1 MSNRIDTKIILGK
14 ERFKSAVNTDLSL
27 NLPLDNTQKEMDEF
41 DRSVVLSL
49 SDIFDEER
57 QGSSTF
63 RFTINLSFLF
73 FNSYVGT
80 SSYDNFKNQLFY
92 LDAETSFQNDIWSG
106 YPQYQEFDFI
116 RNDNDIVGYTK
127 NPNSHLLFI
136 NERSTYYNWN
146 LYLTYPYLNDFNKRL
161 RWDISPGQNIPWVA
175 SQGIPYQIIN
185 PYTFNGQ
192 TLISLKSPVK
202 HNFSVGQYVEITYNN
217 KKYIEE
223 VLSIGNEGYNSE
235 NYIINISPIKL
246 GGVLVNGQTGTLK
259 RIVDI
264 GSSGESMSI
273 YYVRKHRV
281 ITNHNDA
288 ILNKAG
294 FQQNGFGVKNQFQFS
309 QITPNNTSR
318 IAQRHGN
325 QTYNVTFK
333 RDINTLPLIDN
344 LNRPVSEMFLTVI
357 NKGYFGWFHEPIGN
371 TNIGMREGY
380 EFNLANFISPYWD
393 VSNTQMNISN
403 IQLGNYQSNNKTFY
417 YSRDLAIGD
426 VVNGDFCEFN
436 QYEQKEY
443 VLSDFYHKMYF
454 NKNHFTLNNVN
465 TNNPPGYYYKP
476 HHKIQL
482 RVYSDYL
489 EEAPI
494 DDVAGVPDYAYYSS
508 GKTSL
513 IWRDIYTY
521 GYVDDRGSGV
531 DFPFI
536 NGTHYPKSNIIFRL
550 KPEGNVQQDITA
562 IATPTIDEC
571 E

>member
-14 ERFKSAVNTDLSL
+14 ERFKSAINTDLSI
-27 NLPLDNTQKEMDEF
+27 NLPLDNTQKEIDEF
-41 DRSVVLSL
+41 DRSVVLTL

-57 QGSSTF
+57 QSCSTF
-63 RFTINLSFLF
+63 RFTFNLSFLF
-73 FNSYVGT
+73 FNSYFGT
-80 SSYDNFKNQLFY
+80 SQYDNFRNQLY
-92 LDAETSFQNDIWSG
+92 YVDPEKSFQTDIWSG

-116 RNDNDIVGYTK
+116 RSDNDVAGYTK

-136 NERSTYYNWN
+136 NERSTFYNWN
-146 LYLTYPYLNDFNKRL
+146 LYLTYPYLNDSNKRL
-161 RWDISPGQNIPWVA
+161 RWDLSQSQNIVWAA

-185 PYTFNGQ
+185 PYTSNGQ
-192 TLISLKSPVK
+192 NFISLKCPVK

-223 VLSIGNEGYNSE
+223 VLSIGNEGYNSDH
-235 NYIINISPIKL
+235 YIINISPVKL
-246 GGVLVNGQTGTLK
+246 LNILPNGQTGTLK

-264 GSSGESMSI
+264 NSSGESISI

-281 ITNHNDA
+281 ITNHDDVN
-288 ILNKAG
+288 LNKAG
-294 FQQNGFGVKNQFQFS
+294 FQQNGFGVKNQYQFS
-309 QITPNNTSR
+309 GITPNNVSR

-333 RDINTLPLIDN
+333 RDINVLPLRDN
-344 LNRPVSEMFLTVI
+344 LNRPVSEMYLTVI
-357 NKGYFGWFHEPIGN
+357 NKGFFGWFHEPITN
-371 TNIGMREGY
+371 NIGMREGY
-380 EFNLANFISPYWD
+380 EFNLTNFISPYW
-393 VSNTQMNISN
+393 SNNNTLMNISN
-403 IQLGNYQSNNKTFY
+403 IQLGNYSSNGRTFY
-417 YSRDLAIGD
+417 YNQNLTIGD

-454 NKNHFTLNNVN
+454 NKNHFTINGIDI
-465 TNNPPGYYYKP
+465 NNPPGYYYKP
-476 HHKIQL
+476 HHKVQL
-482 RVYSDYL
+482 RNYSDYL

-494 DDVAGVPDYAYYSS
+494 DDVAGVPDYAYYSQS
-508 GKTSL
+508 KGAL

-521 GYVDDRGSGV
+521 GYLDDRGVGV

-536 NGTHYPKSNIIFRL
+536 NGTHYPSENIIFRL